1 MVERL
6 LFVVDRLEQFPRSG
20 RVVPEFKRPNLR
32 EVLHRNY
39 RIVYRLRDDSVEI
52 ITVFR
57 SAKLLSVPEEQD

>member
-32 EVLHRNY
+32 EVILDAA
-39 RIVYRLRDDSVEI
+39 VRLDPPR
-52 ITVFR
+52 
-57 SAKLLSVPEEQD
+57 AL